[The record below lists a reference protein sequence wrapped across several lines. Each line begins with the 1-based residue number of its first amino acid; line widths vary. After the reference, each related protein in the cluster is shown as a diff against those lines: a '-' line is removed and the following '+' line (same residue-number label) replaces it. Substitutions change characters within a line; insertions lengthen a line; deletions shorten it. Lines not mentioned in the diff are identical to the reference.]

1 MKKLIL
7 LLFISLIFSCVGDI
21 SVKKHTHNHSGVD
34 LAPSSLSPLK
44 FTMLE
49 LEDAHIHIEY
59 SSPSVR
65 NRIIFGGLLPFDEV
79 WQAGAHYVTWLET
92 DKDLIVNNR
101 SLEKGK
107 YAIFMIPRRDNDWSI
122 IFNSRWNQH
131 GKDEYNESEDV
142 IRFDVK
148 PNIDNEFTESLTYK
162 LEKIDDS
169 SAKFSFSWEKTKI
182 QFDIRL

>member
-1 MKKLIL
+1 
-7 LLFISLIFSCVGDI
+7 
-21 SVKKHTHNHSGVD
+21 
-34 LAPSSLSPLK
+34 
-44 FTMLE
+44 
-49 LEDAHIHIEY
+49 
-59 SSPSVR
+59 
-65 NRIIFGGLLPFDEV
+65 
-79 WQAGAHYVTWLET
+79 
-92 DKDLIVNNR
+92 
-101 SLEKGK
+101 
-107 YAIFMIPRRDNDWSI
+107 MIPRRDNDWSI

-182 QFDIRL
+182 QFDLRL